1 MTIQQ
6 NEQIMGGCIIDENTR
21 CLSQFL
27 DDSSNQFHMEV
38 GAHFREDCNWET
50 WPSFPISPSK
60 WMIQGKLFQLIIVN
74 QHPLVH
80 HEG

>member
-1 MTIQQ
+1 MKAFKNVVQ
-6 NEQIMGGCIIDENTR
+6 DEKY
-21 CLSQFL
+21 
-27 DDSSNQFHMEV
+27 MEV
-38 GAHFREDCNWET
+38 GAHFLEDCNWET

-60 WMIQGKLFQLIIVN
+60 WMIQGKLFQLVVVN